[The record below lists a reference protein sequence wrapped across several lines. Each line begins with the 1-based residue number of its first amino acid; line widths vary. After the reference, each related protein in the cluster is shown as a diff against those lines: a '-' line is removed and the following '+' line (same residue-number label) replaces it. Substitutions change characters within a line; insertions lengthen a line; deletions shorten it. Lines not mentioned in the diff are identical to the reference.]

1 MNAGCSKMGDPESET
16 HRVTTVPTYIL
27 TYIHCKCKHGPL
39 WSYFPF
45 QFFYLTEIPHLR
57 SWSEPT
63 SDWLTGL
70 TEPLLPV
77 ANLAPTV
84 AARSSSTMIP
94 GRIRRQL
101 GLQHQFMI
109 SILPASTLLET
120 RESLEIITAIHVPE
134 RLDRH
139 STKAARA
146 HMNLHH
152 VTYRDSPSSNQFR
165 TVATHLHRVVPE

>member
-1 MNAGCSKMGDPESET
+1 MNADCSKMGDPESET
-16 HRVTTVPTYIL
+16 HRVTTIPTYIL

-45 QFFYLTEIPHLR
+45 HFFYLTEIPHLR

-94 GRIRRQL
+94 GRIRRQS
-101 GLQHQFMI
+101 G
-109 SILPASTLLET
+109 PST
-120 RESLEIITAIHVPE
+120 SVHDI
-134 RLDRH
+134 D
-139 STKAARA
+139 
-146 HMNLHH
+146 
-152 VTYRDSPSSNQFR
+152 PSSINITR
-165 TVATHLHRVVPE
+165 NTRIIGDNYCNSCSGTP